1 MYVDSSKMD
10 LIFFF
15 EKHKKFSLLSVNCKQ
30 KKIKFFRHLI
40 SEFDQLFYFF
50 LVCGINWAVEAVTRI
65 NIQGDWNICETIVIW
80 CVNIDLIGI

>member
-30 KKIKFFRHLI
+30 KKIVFQTFNQWIRSIIL
-40 SEFDQLFYFF
+40 FF
-50 LVCGINWAVEAVTRI
+50 LVCGINWAVETVTRI